1 MSFIVSTLVITPM
14 CCIIKQ
20 IYYKMLQYK
29 MNINPYRRNEFF
41 RKSRLETFIEEKIKN
56 LRFSFIEFSVLET
69 LTHKTLGN

>member
-1 MSFIVSTLVITPM
+1 
-14 CCIIKQ
+14 
-20 IYYKMLQYK
+20 MLQYK